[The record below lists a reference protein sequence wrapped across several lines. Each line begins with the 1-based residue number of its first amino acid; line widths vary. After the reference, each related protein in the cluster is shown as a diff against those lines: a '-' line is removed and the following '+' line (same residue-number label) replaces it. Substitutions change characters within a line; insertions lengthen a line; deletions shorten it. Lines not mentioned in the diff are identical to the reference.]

1 MNILESADVQDRRER
16 DSSVEIPDSEHV
28 VTGGN
33 EQHLWWERAASLVCS
48 ISWTSWL
55 GVSGLFIQHI
65 RLTYDKLTELNDVVF
80 CEFILDLFPEQF
92 NLLLT
97 EVKWIDFSTQN
108 HFLIICG
115 KLVQVSDRMK
125 SGATQGAEKKYSW
138 GDAGKVLMVVRSRSW
153 KPKLEATF
161 RLFSLW
167 HYKVCWDIPS
177 TQGSYRSNLMI

>member
-65 RLTYDKLTELNDVVF
+65 RLTYDKPTELNDVVF

-138 GDAGKVLMVVRSRSW
+138 GDAGKVLMFKSRHRMRASL
-153 KPKLEATF
+153 KPLSDCLVF
-161 RLFSLW
+161 
-167 HYKVCWDIPS
+167 DITKS
-177 TQGSYRSNLMI
+177 VETYRPHKDRTGLI

>member
-55 GVSGLFIQHI
+55 GVSGLFTQHI

-80 CEFILDLFPEQF
+80 VNSYWICSQNSLICCWLKWSELISALKTIFSSSVENWYKWVIGWRVEQRRAPKR
-92 NLLLT
+92 NTL
-97 EVKWIDFSTQN
+97 EV
-108 HFLIICG
+108 
-115 KLVQVSDRMK
+115 M
-125 SGATQGAEKKYSW
+125 QGRFWWLCAVEV
-138 GDAGKVLMVVRSRSW
+138 GSRSW
-153 KPKLEATF
+153 KPLSDCLVF
-161 RLFSLW
+161 
-167 HYKVCWDIPS
+167 DIKKS
-177 TQGSYRSNLMI
+177 VETYRPHKDHTGLI